1 MVPLR
6 TAIFVGQEGKGRHGG
21 GERRREGAM
30 GRRDL
35 KLLVLGASHGLHA
48 PPPKPAEA
56 GMCWGVQEQL
66 PDLGR

>member
-1 MVPLR
+1 
-6 TAIFVGQEGKGRHGG
+6 
-21 GERRREGAM
+21 M
-30 GRRDL
+30 GCGDL
-35 KLLVLGASHGLHA
+35 KLLVLRASHGLHA